1 MLNLNNTW
9 KLNLNNIIS
18 FLILLIVPAMLT
30 GPFFPDLL
38 LTISIILFLTGY
50 KKLNINFKRFFF
62 NKFSLFFLIF
72 CIYISVRS
80 IFTEEQVYSLKSS
93 LFYFRFYIFSIVIWY
108 LLESN
113 KNFFKLFV
121 YILFVTF
128 IFVLFDTQLQYH
140 LGTDVFG
147 YKKLANRLSGPFG
160 DELIVGSYLSK
171 VMPLLA
177 GILAIS
183 LFKNKIFTLIPLIF
197 FIVFTIFLT
206 GERTALAYSLIFSLI
221 FFFQN
226 KFKYKYIIT
235 IISFFLLSV
244 SIFIVLQKNLAINDR
259 FIKHPICAMNLNNL
273 NLFKFID
280 CPNSYKSSNDLNEVN
295 KKIFIFSEAHTYHYL
310 SAFEIF
316 KKNKIFGSGLKMYRF
331 ECRDET
337 VYVNPMSCTT
347 HPHNIFM
354 QFIAELGL
362 VGLFFYVV
370 IFTFIIFEIFKN
382 FFRQNNILIICCLS
396 SFFLSLFPF
405 LPSGNFFNNYNSIL
419 AFFPLGFYFY
429 EKNKLKK

>member
-1 MLNLNNTW
+1 MLDLNNTW
-9 KLNLNNIIS
+9 KFNLNNFIS

-50 KKLNINFKRFFF
+50 KRLNINFKRFFF

-72 CIYISVRS
+72 CIYISARS

-147 YKKLANRLSGPFG
+147 YKKLENRLSGPFG

-206 GERTALAYSLIFSLI
+206 GERTALAYSLMFSLI

-235 IISFFLLSV
+235 IISFF
-244 SIFIVLQKNLAINDR
+244 FYY
-259 FIKHPICAMNLNNL
+259 
-273 NLFKFID
+273 LF
-280 CPNSYKSSNDLNEVN
+280 
-295 KKIFIFSEAHTYHYL
+295 
-310 SAFEIF
+310 
-316 KKNKIFGSGLKMYRF
+316 
-331 ECRDET
+331 
-337 VYVNPMSCTT
+337 
-347 HPHNIFM
+347 
-354 QFIAELGL
+354 QFL
-362 VGLFFYVV
+362 
-370 IFTFIIFEIFKN
+370 
-382 FFRQNNILIICCLS
+382 
-396 SFFLSLFPF
+396 
-405 LPSGNFFNNYNSIL
+405 
-419 AFFPLGFYFY
+419 
-429 EKNKLKK
+429 